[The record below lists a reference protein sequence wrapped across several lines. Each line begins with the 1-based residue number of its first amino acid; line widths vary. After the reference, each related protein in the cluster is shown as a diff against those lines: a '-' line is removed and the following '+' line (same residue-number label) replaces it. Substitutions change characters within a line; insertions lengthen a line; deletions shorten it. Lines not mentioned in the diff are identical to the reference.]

1 MQAVSGLASR
11 PATPGQKPPRRGGS
25 ADGRRVC
32 RRLVGREQPDSR
44 AQARRHCLM
53 ERGAP
58 PVVENLR
65 QRGGRRGSR
74 FPAAEIAH
82 QRQKNIRIL
91 QELLA
96 GEEFGMT
103 RVLDVVRREQSRP
116 SAKIIQALFE
126 EVRRFKGPGD
136 LQDDITAVVVKC
148 QNNG

>member
-65 QRGGRRGSR
+65 QRGGRRGIR

-96 GEEFGMT
+96 GEDG
-103 RVLDVVRREQSRP
+103 L
-116 SAKIIQALFE
+116 
-126 EVRRFKGPGD
+126 
-136 LQDDITAVVVKC
+136 VVVERS
-148 QNNG
+148 QQRHRTAIGTTTGQHRQHRLAIGMEGFRAQPFLTMARQRHSH